1 MEMNNVLDVL
11 ATNSRC
17 VECVGPNFPRFQDQL
32 KARKLAE
39 LSQVEEKQSKATVAE
54 SFARCMLRPLML
66 TAVRRRQ
73 RFAK

>member
-32 KARKLAE
+32 KARKTGR
-39 LSQVEEKQSKATVAE
+39 VEPS
-54 SFARCMLRPLML
+54 
-66 TAVRRRQ
+66 
-73 RFAK
+73 